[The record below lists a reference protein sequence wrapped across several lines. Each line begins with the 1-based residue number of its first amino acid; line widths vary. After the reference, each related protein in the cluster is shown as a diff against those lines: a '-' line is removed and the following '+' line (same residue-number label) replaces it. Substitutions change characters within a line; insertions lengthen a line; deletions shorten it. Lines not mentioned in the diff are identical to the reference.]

1 MQGLVYIFIASIS
14 VAIAGTAYFGLT
26 FTPIEALLAGLIG
39 LVFSL
44 FLLERTLRQRD
55 QIRLERS
62 VQDLSRLLSTD
73 AQAGRNLSQ
82 RMNELADL
90 ELGSRVDVLE
100 ADVSVLGTVVR
111 ELAETLAELERAHA
125 QQDLSDPD
133 GKGRRGG
140 IEYVSSQEEKTAE
153 PVIPPEVLREALAD
167 DRLVHHMLPIVT
179 LPQRRTHG
187 YDLVPRLMLEGDE
200 LAEPPD
206 FMPGGDAQD
215 LIAQIEGMALMDAIT
230 IARRSKTGG
239 EPVAIYIPISSATL
253 SDKQSRNQLMAILD
267 ANRAI
272 AELLNFSLTEQQWDE
287 LQKKDGPVLKAL
299 AKNGA
304 GFSIS
309 AISSLRLN
317 FSELGDLGVRSVRAD
332 AKLFI
337 DNPSHYTDFH
347 TADIAAYVHRFDV
360 DLIMCNVTTEQ
371 QVLTLIDDGI
381 GFAQGP
387 YLATAGPIRSD
398 LLSQNDDFLQV
409 NLAGQ

>member
-26 FTPIEALLAGLIG
+26 FTLIESLLAGLIG
-39 LVFSL
+39 LTFCF
-44 FLLERTLRQRD
+44 FLLERTLRQRE
-55 QIRLERS
+55 QHRLERS
-62 VQDLSRLLSTD
+62 MQDLSRLLSTD

-111 ELAETLAELERAHA
+111 ELAETLAEFERTRNQLE
-125 QQDLSDPD
+125 L
-133 GKGRRGG
+133 KGENGRGG
-140 IEYVSSQEEKTAE
+140 IEYVSNEEKKPSE

-167 DRLVHHMLPIVT
+167 DRLIHHMLPIIT
-179 LPQRRTHG
+179 LPQRSTHG
-187 YDLVPRLMLEGDE
+187 YDLVPRLMLEGEE
-200 LAEPPD
+200 LAESGD
-206 FMPGGDAQD
+206 FMPLEGAQD
-215 LIAQIEGMALMDAIT
+215 LVAQIEGMALMDAIT

-239 EPVAIYIPISSATL
+239 EPVAIYVPISTATL

-272 AELLNFSLTEQQWDE
+272 ADLLNFLLTEQQWNAVQDSDAPAA
-287 LQKKDGPVLKAL
+287 QAMV
-299 AKNGA
+299 KNGI
-304 GFSIS
+304 GFSLS
-309 AISSLRLN
+309 GVKSLRLN
-317 FSELGDLGVRSVRAD
+317 FSELKELGVRSVRAD
-332 AKLFI
+332 AKVFI

-347 TADIAAYVHRFDV
+347 TADIAAYVNRFEV
-360 DLIMCNVTTEQ
+360 DLIMSNVTTEQ
-371 QVLTLIDDGI
+371 QVLTLLDDGI

-387 YLATAGPIRSD
+387 YLAKAGPIRSD
-398 LLSQNDDFLQV
+398 LLALNDDFLQM